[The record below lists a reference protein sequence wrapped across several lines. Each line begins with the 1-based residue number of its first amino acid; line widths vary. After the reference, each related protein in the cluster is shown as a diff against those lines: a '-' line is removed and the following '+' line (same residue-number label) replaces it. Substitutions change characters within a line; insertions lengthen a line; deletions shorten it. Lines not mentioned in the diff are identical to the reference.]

1 LQWSKS
7 AERNHV
13 FYLLNAAIALSAF
26 ELHAGQRR
34 SAFDDRTHQ
43 VMFADVSF
51 FFERT
56 LAVLTNPG
64 HGLQLRIADVKKKRT
79 HGGTPMCRASSPH

>member
-1 LQWSKS
+1 LQWRKS

-26 ELHAGQRR
+26 EFHAGQRR
-34 SAFDDRTHQ
+34 SAFDDRTPRQ
-43 VMFADVSF
+43 VMFAGVSF
-51 FFERT
+51 FFESR

-64 HGLQLRIADVKKKRT
+64 HGLQLRIADVKLYLIY
-79 HGGTPMCRASSPH
+79 